1 MGELAEETSK
11 LQLGS
16 TPFGKPMLKEFL
28 HDPAYHNMNN
38 GSFGTIPRHIQK
50 VLRSYQDETEA
61 RPDPFIRWTYHDHL
75 RESRKAVAE
84 IIKTPLDST
93 VFVPN
98 ATTGVNTVLRN
109 LSWEADGLDEILY
122 FSTIYGGCAKTID
135 YVVDTR
141 YGRVSERGIPLTYP
155 MEDDDVVALFRS
167 AVAQSRAEGKRPK
180 ICLFDVVTSLPGICF
195 PWVAMTAACR
205 ELGVMSLVDGA
216 QGIGM
221 VHLDVAAADPDFF
234 VSNCHKWL
242 HVPRGCAVFY
252 VPERNQHLMASTVP
266 TSHGYVPR
274 SGQIRFNPLPKSKD
288 SQFVTNFG
296 FNGTFDNSPNLCVRH
311 SIEWRKS
318 LGGEDKILEYLQT
331 LAKKG
336 GKKIAAIL
344 GTFILDNKTETLTK
358 CAMINVALPMV
369 SGPDAESV
377 SVGSDGTVTVPET
390 ESGAVGAWLVS
401 KLMGEYQT
409 FLPIYRHDG
418 RWWVR
423 VSAQIFLDESD
434 FEWTGNTLKDLCERV
449 GKQEYKTEEGN

>member
-1 MGELAEETSK
+1 MSELAEETSK
-11 LQLGS
+11 LQLDS

-28 HDPAYHNMNN
+28 FDPAYRNLNH

-50 VLRSYQDETEA
+50 VLRAYQDKTEA

-84 IIKTPLDST
+84 IINTPLECT

-109 LSWEADGLDEILY
+109 LAWSADGLDEILY

-135 YVVDTR
+135 YIVDTR
-141 YGRVSERGIPLTYP
+141 NGLVSERGIPLTYP
-155 MEDDDVVALFRS
+155 MEDDEIVTLFRD
-167 AVAQSRAEGKRPK
+167 AVATSRAEGKRPK
-180 ICLFDVVTSLPGICF
+180 ICVFDVVTSLPGICF
-195 PWVAMTAACR
+195 PWEAMTAACR
-205 ELGVMSLVDGA
+205 ELDILSLIDGA

-221 VHLDVAAADPDFF
+221 VHLNVSAADPDFF

-274 SGQIRFNPLPKSKD
+274 SGQVRFNPLPDSKD
-288 SQFVTNFG
+288 SLFVTNFG
-296 FNGTFDNSPNLCVRH
+296 FNGTFDNSPNLCVKD
-311 SIEWRKS
+311 SVEWRKS
-318 LGGEDKILEYLQT
+318 VGGEDKIIDYLHT
-331 LAKKG
+331 LAKSG

-344 GTFILDNKTETLTK
+344 GTFILDNKSETLTK
-358 CAMINVALPMV
+358 CAMVNVALPMV
-369 SGPDAESV
+369 TGPDAETV
-377 SVGSDGTVTVPET
+377 SVGSDGTVVVPET
-390 ESGAVGAWLVS
+390 EAGVVGSWVVS
-401 KLMGEYQT
+401 KLMDEYQT

-418 RWWVR
+418 RWFTR
-423 VSAQIFLDESD
+423 VSAQIYLDESD
-434 FEWTGNTLKDLCERV
+434 FEWTGNMLKDLCKRV
-449 GKQEYKTEEGN
+449 GNREYKGKASE